1 MNLKSKI
8 IDRSIYL
15 ENNDKT
21 FKNGVICLTTLF
33 EIPEIRKLI
42 FSDVSKC
49 GDYIISY
56 IGNEG
61 EELRMVAIAINFYEA
76 IDTFNGVY
84 GFEITGIREV

>member
-15 ENNDKT
+15 ENNNKT
-21 FKNGVICLTTLF
+21 FKNSVIFLITLF
-33 EIPEIRKLI
+33 TILEIRKLI
-42 FSDVSKC
+42 SSDVSKC

-56 IGNEG
+56 IGSEG

-76 IDTFNGVY
+76 IDIFNGVY
-84 GFEITGIREV
+84 SFEITGITEV